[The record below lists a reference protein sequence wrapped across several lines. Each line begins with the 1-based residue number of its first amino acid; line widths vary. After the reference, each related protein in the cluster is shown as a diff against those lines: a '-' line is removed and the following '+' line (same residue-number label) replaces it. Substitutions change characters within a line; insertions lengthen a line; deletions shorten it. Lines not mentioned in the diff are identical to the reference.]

1 MCCAMRMHCGK
12 FSAISLRPLPLSVSS
27 FVGFCLHEQAVGLL
41 VQLPAG
47 VEHVFIIYVSLSA
60 LNKFFLFVLNH
71 VLKEILKEKV
81 LLCLDWPRSGSR
93 TFWTGFGPEP
103 DPRFG
108 FGFMYLAGPDPQV
121 GFGFSAEPEPE
132 VRTRTSGVMVL

>member
-1 MCCAMRMHCGK
+1 MCMHCGKISAISLRPLPSMCCAMRMHCGK

-41 VQLPAG
+41 VRLPAG

-81 LLCLDWPRSGSR
+81 LLCSSASCVMCTTNFRFCFGS
-93 TFWTGFGPEP
+93 TGPGPTAP
-103 DPRFG
+103 
-108 FGFMYLAGPDPQV
+108 
-121 GFGFSAEPEPE
+121 
-132 VRTRTSGVMVL
+132 VR

>member
-1 MCCAMRMHCGK
+1 MLYACIVGKFPRFRCGHCRNHVSVLCVCMHCGK

-41 VQLPAG
+41 VRLPAG

-81 LLCLDWPRSGSR
+81 LLCSSASCVMCTTNFRFCFGS
-93 TFWTGFGPEP
+93 TGPGPTAP
-103 DPRFG
+103 
-108 FGFMYLAGPDPQV
+108 
-121 GFGFSAEPEPE
+121 
-132 VRTRTSGVMVL
+132 VR